1 MNRARTYRCARMRRW
16 VDRCDDTEGLLLRP
30 FCRDYTT
37 AMRGYD
43 FRKGQVSHIRR
54 SILKTPSYSGSCA
67 RATAAM
73 SNSIVDAPLLLST
86 GLRPCTRL
94 PVRCSYGQPRSLAE
108 RYDGSAEH
116 NAIQLSYI
124 ERSHEATQQALSCAL
139 YRFGLERGDF
149 ILARPFAVLRDFP
162 FKIGRLPEPAASPN
176 DRNCHGRPR
185 APTPNKCD
193 IVQKFVSPDHRHS
206 AGTRRS

>member
-1 MNRARTYRCARMRRW
+1 MRRFA
-16 VDRCDDTEGLLLRP
+16 L
-30 FCRDYTT
+30 
-37 AMRGYD
+37 
-43 FRKGQVSHIRR
+43 
-54 SILKTPSYSGSCA
+54 
-67 RATAAM
+67 
-73 SNSIVDAPLLLST
+73 
-86 GLRPCTRL
+86 RL
-94 PVRCSYGQPRSLAE
+94 PSPARIDFSGGTPVCLSDVRTDSRVPFAE